1 LTIETILW
9 QGFFLPGHEICRLS
23 SLDSGWQLDGA
34 AVFSHDQQPC
44 WVEYRILTDPGWQTV
59 SAQIH
64 GWLGNSEVD
73 IQLACDEAKAWS
85 LNGLACPEVAGCLDV
100 DLNFSPSTNLLPI
113 RRLALTVGQTA
124 SIQVAWLRFPSFT
137 LEALAQKYTRLDES
151 TYHYESAGGQF
162 IADLQVNSSGFVTD
176 YPDLWR
182 AVAVKTG

>member
-1 LTIETILW
+1 MTIETILW

-23 SLDSGWQLDGA
+23 SLDSGWQLEGT
-34 AVFSHDQQPC
+34 AVFLNVQQPC
-44 WVEYRILTDPGWQTV
+44 RLNYQVRTDSAWQTV
-59 SAQIH
+59 SAKIH

-73 IQLACDEAKAWS
+73 IQLASDEAHAWS
-85 LNGLACPEVAGCLDV
+85 LNGVACPEVAGCLDV
-100 DLNFSPSTNLLPI
+100 DLNFSPCTNLLPI
-113 RRLALTVGQTA
+113 RRLDLATGQTA

-137 LEALAQKYTRLDES
+137 LEALAQQYTRLDES